1 MIPILVVIVAAL
13 AGIAFVAIPLRRGP
27 RSFPGLSST
36 ATQEAEDRKS
46 AALAGIV
53 DLEQELEIGKLS
65 RDDFEI
71 LREEYE
77 RDAVAALHE
86 LDSGVTSADDAL
98 EKEIAAARARL
109 ACPSCGAPRA
119 AGGPCPRCGS

>member
-1 MIPILVVIVAAL
+1 MIPVLVVLVAAV
-13 AGIAFVAIPLRRGP
+13 AGIAYVVLPLRRGP
-27 RSFPGLSST
+27 RNFGATGPT
-36 ATQEAEDRKS
+36 ATQDAEDRKS

-65 RDDFEI
+65 RDDFEV
-71 LREEYE
+71 LRAEYE

-86 LDSGVTSADDAL
+86 LDGGVLPDEDAL

-109 ACPSCGAPRA
+109 ACPSCGAPRTTD
-119 AGGPCPRCGS
+119 GPCPRCGS

>member
-1 MIPILVVIVAAL
+1 MIATILVIVAAL
-13 AGIAFVAIPLRRGP
+13 AGLAYVAIPLRRGP
-27 RSFPGLSST
+27 RAFTGTGTS

-65 RDDFEI
+65 QDDFEI
-71 LREEYE
+71 LRAEYE
-77 RDAVAALHE
+77 RDAIAALHE
-86 LDSGVTSADDAL
+86 LDAGTEEDTL